1 MKQRIYLD
9 NHSTTCV
16 DPRVVDAMLPYFSE
30 CFGNAASGNHCF
42 GWEAKEAVEL
52 AREQFALMIGAKPE
66 EIVFT
71 SGATESDNLALKGA
85 AMALREKGNH
95 IITSQIEHKAILN
108 TCRVLEQQGFRTTY
122 LPVDKAGLID
132 LDDLKK
138 AITKETILVS
148 IMHANNEIGVV
159 QDLAEI
165 GRLCR
170 EHDIIF
176 HSDTAQSAAKI
187 EINVD
192 ALGLDLAS
200 FSAHKF
206 YGPKGI
212 GALYV
217 RGGNTRTRLK
227 PIIEGG
233 GQENGMRSGTLN
245 VPAIV
250 GLGKACAIA
259 TSEKEHESTRVLK
272 LRERLRTGIVNR
284 LADVHVN
291 GHLEKRLPGNLNL
304 SFGGVIGYSLL
315 KALETEI
322 AVSSGSACSS
332 ASSSNSYVLKAI
344 GRDDELIDSSL
355 RFGIGR
361 FNTEDEID
369 YVVTRLVELVS
380 ELRS

>member
-9 NHSTTCV
+9 NHSTTRV

-42 GWEAKEAVEL
+42 GWEAKEAVDL
-52 AREQFALMIGAKPE
+52 ARQQVATMIGAKPE

-71 SGATESDNLALKGA
+71 SGATESDNLALKGT
-85 AMALREKGNH
+85 AMALRDKGNH
-95 IITSQIEHKAILN
+95 IITSKVEHKAILN
-108 TCRVLEQQGFRTTY
+108 TCGVLEQQGFRTTY
-122 LPVDKAGLID
+122 LPVDKDGLVNC
-132 LDDLKK
+132 DDLKK
-138 AITKETILVS
+138 AITPQTVLVS

-159 QDLAEI
+159 QNLTEV
-165 GRLCR
+165 GRLCK
-170 EHDIIF
+170 EHEIIF

-187 EINVD
+187 AIDVD

-206 YGPKGI
+206 YGPKGV

-217 RGGNTRTRLK
+217 RGGNPRTKLE
-227 PIIEGG
+227 PIINGG

-259 TSEKEHESTRVLK
+259 TSEKEGESARVLN
-272 LRERLRTGIVNR
+272 LRERLRTGIINQ
-284 LADVHVN
+284 LDDVHLN

-304 SFGGVIGYSLL
+304 SFGGAAGYSLL
-315 KALETEI
+315 KGLENEI

-344 GRDDELIDSSL
+344 GCPDELIDSSL

-369 YVVTRLVELVS
+369 HAVGRIVELVT
-380 ELRS
+380 ELRR

>member
-42 GWEAKEAVEL
+42 GWEAKKAVDL

-71 SGATESDNLALKGA
+71 SGATESDNLAVKGA
-85 AMALREKGNH
+85 ALALREKGNH

-122 LPVDKAGLID
+122 LPVDKAGVID

-217 RGGNTRTRLK
+217 RGGSTRTKLE

-233 GQENGMRSGTLN
+233 GQENGIRSGTLN

-259 TSEKEHESTRVLK
+259 TSDKEQESIRVLN
-272 LRERLRTGIVNR
+272 LRERLRNGIIDR
-284 LADVHVN
+284 LDDVHLN

-304 SFGGVIGYSLL
+304 SFGGVVGYSLL
-315 KALETEI
+315 KALESEI

-369 YVVTRLVELVS
+369 YVVTRLVDLVT

>member
-9 NHSTTCV
+9 NHSTTRV
-16 DPRVVDAMLPYFSE
+16 DPRVVNAMLPYFSE

-42 GWEAKEAVEL
+42 GWEAKEAVDL
-52 AREQFALMIGAKPE
+52 ARTQVAAMIGAKPT

-71 SGATESDNLALKGA
+71 SGATESDNLALKGT

-95 IITSQIEHKAILN
+95 IITTEVEHKAILD

-122 LPVDKAGLID
+122 LPVDKDGFID
-132 LDDLKK
+132 CDDLKK
-138 AITKETILVS
+138 AITKETILIS

-159 QDLAEI
+159 QNVAEV
-165 GRLCR
+165 GHLCR

-187 EINVD
+187 DIHVD
-192 ALGLDLAS
+192 TLGLDLAS

-206 YGPKGI
+206 YGPKGV

-217 RGGNTRTRLK
+217 RGGNPRAKLE
-227 PIIEGG
+227 PIINGG
-233 GQENGMRSGTLN
+233 GQEMGMRSGTLN

-250 GLGKACAIA
+250 GLGEACAIA
-259 TSEKEHESTRVLK
+259 TSEKADESARVLN
-272 LRERLRTGIVNR
+272 LRERLRTGIFNH
-284 LADVHVN
+284 LDDVHLN

-304 SFGGVIGYSLL
+304 SFGGVAGYSLL
-315 KALETEI
+315 KELEAEI

-344 GRDDELIDSSL
+344 GRGEELIDSSL

-369 YVVTRLVELVS
+369 YVVSRIVEIVN
-380 ELRS
+380 ELRG

>member
-42 GWEAKEAVEL
+42 GWEAKKAVDL

-85 AMALREKGNH
+85 AVALREKGNH

-132 LDDLKK
+132 LDDLKN

-187 EINVD
+187 AINVD

-217 RGGNTRTRLK
+217 RGGNTRTMLK
-227 PIIEGG
+227 PIIDGG

-259 TSEKEHESTRVLK
+259 TSEKEQESTRVLN
-272 LRERLRTGIVNR
+272 LRERLRTGIVDR
-284 LADVHVN
+284 LGDVHVN

-304 SFGGVIGYSLL
+304 SFGGVAGYSLL

-369 YVVTRLVELVS
+369 YVVTRLVNLVT

>member
-1 MKQRIYLD
+1 MKRRIYLD

-16 DPRVVDAMLPYFSE
+16 DSRVVDAMLPFFSE

-42 GWEAKEAVEL
+42 GWEAKEAVDR
-52 AREQFALMIGAKPE
+52 ARAQVASMIGAKPT

-71 SGATESDNLALKGA
+71 SGATESDNLALKGT

-95 IITSQIEHKAILN
+95 IITTKVEHKAILD

-122 LPVDKAGLID
+122 LPVDKDGLID
-132 LDDLKK
+132 CDDLKK
-138 AITKETILVS
+138 AITKDTILVS

-159 QDLAEI
+159 QDVAEV
-165 GRLCR
+165 GRLCK
-170 EHDIIF
+170 EHEIIF
-176 HSDTAQSAAKI
+176 HSDTAQSAGKI

-206 YGPKGI
+206 YGPKGV

-217 RGGNTRTRLK
+217 RGGNPRGKLE
-227 PIIEGG
+227 PIINGG
-233 GQENGMRSGTLN
+233 GQEMGMRSGTLN

-259 TSEKEHESTRVLK
+259 AEEEANESARILN
-272 LRERLRTGIVNR
+272 LRERLRAGIVNQ
-284 LADVHVN
+284 LDDVHLN
-291 GHLEKRLPGNLNL
+291 GHPEKRLPGNLNL
-304 SFGGVIGYSLL
+304 SFGGVAGYSLL
-315 KALETEI
+315 RGLENEI

-332 ASSSNSYVLKAI
+332 ASAANSYVLKAI
-344 GRDDELIDSSL
+344 GRGEEMIDSSL

-369 YVVTRLVELVS
+369 HVVTRIVELVT
-380 ELRS
+380 ELRG

>member
-42 GWEAKEAVEL
+42 GWEAKKAVDL
-52 AREQFALMIGAKPE
+52 AREQFALMIGANPE

-71 SGATESDNLALKGA
+71 SGATESDNLAIKGA

-108 TCRVLEQQGFRTTY
+108 TCCVLEQQGFRTTY

-132 LDDLKK
+132 YDDLKK

-217 RGGNTRTRLK
+217 RGGNTRTRLE
-227 PIIEGG
+227 PIINGG

-259 TSEKEHESTRVLK
+259 TSEKEQESTRVLN

-284 LADVHVN
+284 LDDVHVN

-304 SFGGVIGYSLL
+304 SFGGVAGYSLL

-344 GRDDELIDSSL
+344 GQDDELIDSSL

-369 YVVTRLVELVS
+369 YVVTRLVELVT